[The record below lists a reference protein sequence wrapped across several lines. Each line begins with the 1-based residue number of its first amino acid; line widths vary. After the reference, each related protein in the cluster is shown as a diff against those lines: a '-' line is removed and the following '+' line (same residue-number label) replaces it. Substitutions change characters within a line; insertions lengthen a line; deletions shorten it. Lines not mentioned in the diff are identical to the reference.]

1 MEKEK
6 KLFLLDAMPL
16 LYRGHFIFMRNP
28 RITSK
33 GLNASALYG
42 YTNSLVQILETEQ
55 PTHIA
60 VAFDTPE
67 PTFRHE
73 RYPEYKAQRE
83 AMPEDLAKA
92 IPLSHD
98 LTRAFNIP
106 MLTCPGFEADDI
118 VGTITLQADEAG
130 FKTYMVTPDKDYAQ
144 LVTPNTF
151 LYIPG
156 KGGAAAE
163 ILGIP
168 EVLEKWGLERIDQMI
183 DILGLAGDAVDNL
196 PGIPGIGE
204 KTAIKLLQQFGDLE
218 SLLESTEQLKG
229 KQKEKV
235 ETFADQARL
244 CRELATIARN
254 VPLDVSLDDLARK
267 DPDEEALTKMVREF
281 ELTTLGKRVLGK
293 GFALVGESKKTVQ
306 GEFAMEAGSAA
317 PSDVQATEESDES
330 FKSIVDVTHSYHLV
344 KTSKDQAELINALK
358 GADAFC
364 FDLETTGLDARNTDI
379 VGFAFAIVLHEAYYI
394 PMPPD
399 KNEAEQLLDALRPAF
414 KDPGIE
420 KIGHNLKFDIGVL
433 QAHGVQVEGSLS
445 DTMLAHYVLEPEHRH
460 GMDHLSRT
468 FLSYSPVP
476 ITSLIGERGKDQKS
490 IADIPVEEVADYAAE
505 DADVTLQLQYAF
517 VPLVKK
523 AGAVNA
529 LKDCEN
535 PLIRVL
541 IDMEAEGIRLDSE
554 ALHEYSKVL
563 AGEIADFETRIYEEA
578 GTTFNIG
585 SPKQLGEVLFDY
597 MKIEEKAKKTRTGQY
612 ATNEEV
618 LTGLAAKHKI
628 AELVLDYRH
637 RVKLKSTYVDA
648 LPEAVDPNTGRV
660 HTTYSQAVTAT
671 GRIQSHNPNLQNIP
685 IRSEKGREIRKA
697 FVPRDGAHVLLSADY
712 SQIELR
718 VMAELSG
725 DKAMHATF
733 RDGHDVHAATASR
746 VNGVALEDVT
756 DEMRRQAKMVNFGII
771 YGISAFGLGQRL
783 HIPRNESAQIIDEYF
798 RQYPDVK
805 AYMDKT
811 IESAREHGYVTTM
824 MGRRRS
830 LPDIQSRN
838 ATVRQAAERNA
849 INTPIQGT
857 AADMIKI
864 AMVNIHKALNGK
876 KLKSRMLL
884 QVHDEL
890 VFDVHRT
897 EEESVKEIV
906 ETCMK
911 SALPVKIPIV
921 IHMGI
926 GDNWLEAH

>member
-1 MEKEK
+1 MAKEK

-106 MLTCPGFEADDI
+106 MLACPGYEADDI
-118 VGTITLQADEAG
+118 VGTLTLQADKAG

-156 KGGAAAE
+156 KGGAPAE
-163 ILGIP
+163 IMGIP
-168 EVLEKWGLERIDQMI
+168 EVREKWGLERIDQMI
-183 DILGLAGDAVDNL
+183 DILGLAGDTVDNL

-218 SLLESTEQLKG
+218 SLLESTDQLKG

-235 ETFADQARL
+235 ETFAEQARL
-244 CRELATIARN
+244 CRELATIARDA
-254 VPLDVSLDDLARK
+254 PLDVTLDDLARK
-267 DPDEEALTKMVREF
+267 DPDEKALTKMFREF
-281 ELTTLGKRVLGK
+281 EFTTLGKRVLGK
-293 GFALVGESKKTVQ
+293 GFELTDASRKNVQ
-306 GEFAMEAGSAA
+306 GEFALEKTSGAQPAVDSAG
-317 PSDVQATEESDES
+317 QSDET
-330 FKSIVDVTHSYHLV
+330 FKTINDVTHRYHLV
-344 KTSKDQAELINALK
+344 ATSNDQDALIGELTAAK
-358 GADAFC
+358 AFC
-364 FDLETTGLDARNTDI
+364 FDLETTGLDVRNTDI
-379 VGFAFAIVLHEAYYI
+379 VGFAFAIAPHEAYYI
-394 PMPPD
+394 PMPAD
-399 KNEAEQLLDALRPAF
+399 SKEAEQLLNALRPAF
-414 KDPGIE
+414 ENPDIE
-420 KIGHNLKFDIGVL
+420 KIGHNLKFDIAVL
-433 QAHGVQVEGSLS
+433 QAHGVQVGGSAS
-445 DTMLAHYVLEPEHRH
+445 DTMLSHYVLEPEHRH
-460 GMDHLSRT
+460 GMDHLART
-468 FLSYSPVP
+468 YLGYSPIP

-490 IADIPVEEVADYAAE
+490 IAEIPVEKVAEYAAE
-505 DADVTLQLQYAF
+505 DADVTLQLQHVF

-523 AGAVNA
+523 AGADRA

-541 IDMEAEGIRLDSE
+541 VDMEAEGIRLDSE
-554 ALHEYSKVL
+554 ALNEYSKEL
-563 AGEIADFETRIYEEA
+563 AGEIEEFETRIYEEA
-578 GTTFNIG
+578 GTTFNIA

-597 MKIEEKAKKTRTGQY
+597 MKIEDKAKKTRTGQY

-618 LTGLAAKHKI
+618 LTGLAAKHEI
-628 AELVLDYRH
+628 AKLVLDYRN

-660 HTTYSQAVTAT
+660 HTSYSQAVTAT

-697 FVPRDGAHVLLSADY
+697 FVPRDENHVLLSADY

-725 DKAMHATF
+725 DKAMHDTF
-733 RDGHDVHAATASR
+733 RDGHDVHAATAAR
-746 VNGVALEDVT
+746 VNDVAIEDVT

-783 HIPRNESAQIIDEYF
+783 HIPRNEAAQIIEEYF

-811 IESAREHGYVTTM
+811 IESAREHGYVTTI

-864 AMVNIHKALNGK
+864 AMVNIHNALNAK

-890 VFDVHRT
+890 VFDLNRN
-897 EEESVKEIV
+897 EEESVKDIV

-911 SALPVKIPIV
+911 SALQVKIPIV
-921 IHMGI
+921 VDMGT
-926 GDNWLEAH
+926 GGNWLEAH